1 LNIYIYHKYNFHFQY
16 YINEESDK
24 KPKLELAIQ
33 KYEEIQKEKLS
44 IVEGIDRAHG
54 RQTN

>member
-1 LNIYIYHKYNFHFQY
+1 LNIYCKYNFDFQY

-24 KPKLELAIQ
+24 KPKLELALQ

-44 IVEGIDRAHG
+44 IIEGIDRAHG